1 MLAKPSINIDQP
13 MGWGRHK
20 DKTYRECAHSDPGF
34 LQWAARTIPG
44 LKGRLAAEALAIALG
59 VEE

>member
-1 MLAKPSINIDQP
+1 VSPSFSIDQP

-20 DKTYRECAHSDPGF
+20 DLTYRQCAGSDPGF

-44 LKGRLAAEALAIALG
+44 VKGRLAAEALAIALG
-59 VEE
+59 VIE

>member
-1 MLAKPSINIDQP
+1 MPASFSIDQP

-20 DKTYRECAHSDPGF
+20 DLTYRQVASTDPGF

-44 LKGRLAAEALAIALG
+44 VKGRLAAEALALALG
-59 VEE
+59 VVE

>member
-1 MLAKPSINIDQP
+1 

-20 DKTYRECAHSDPGF
+20 DRTYRECAQVDPGF

-44 LKGRLAAEALAIALG
+44 LKGRLAAEALALALG

>member
-1 MLAKPSINIDQP
+1 MSPSFSIDQP

-20 DKTYRECAHSDPGF
+20 DRTYRDVAASDPGF

-44 LKGRLAAEALAIALG
+44 VKGRLAAEALALALG
-59 VEE
+59 VTE